1 MDELGGLLV
10 PRLRATRENPS
21 IARKSPTA
29 NAMNGVMRVLEPLP
43 NLARTPV
50 LLALSALLA
59 LAVLAACG
67 SDDPEPASDTP
78 APTATS
84 APTSTPEPTPT
95 ATAEPTP
102 TATPEP
108 TPTATAEPTP
118 TPTPEPAPGYPIEV
132 IDLLGRTVVIPDKP
146 AAIVGISPTAV
157 ELVYAVGGSVIGR
170 TQSVD
175 YPPEALEAPSVGT
188 AYQPSFEAILALE
201 PDLIVADSTIHV
213 QPALMDA
220 LEALDVPVLFAGAAS
235 VDEVATGLGLMAG
248 VLNDAGAAAEAIY
261 AIDQARDAAVEALAG
276 LDISAVLLIG
286 DRDRNLYGAKS
297 NGYAGSILAA
307 LGIANPADEQPDSG
321 PFPGF
326 TRIAPEA
333 MLAFD
338 PAWIFTVTPAP
349 PPAPRLSGLLGLFPG
364 FTGLQ
369 AVAEGRVVE
378 LDVQLFVQAPGP
390 RVAEAF
396 AAIVAAVAGE

>member
-1 MDELGGLLV
+1 MSVLKVL
-10 PRLRATRENPS
+10 RL
-21 IARKSPTA
+21 
-29 NAMNGVMRVLEPLP
+29 PLI
-43 NLARTPV
+43 LT
-50 LLALSALLA
+50 LSALLG
-59 LAVLAACG
+59 LAALAACG
-67 SDDPEPASDTP
+67 GDDDAPASTP
-78 APTATS
+78 DAPAATPTATS
-84 APTSTPEPTPT
+84 APSPTPTSTPEPTPT
-95 ATAEPTP
+95 AAPTP

-108 TPTATAEPTP
+108 TEAP
-118 TPTPEPAPGYPIEV
+118 PAPGYPREV
-132 IDLLGRTVVIPDKP
+132 VDLLGRTVVIPDKP
-146 AAIVGISPTAV
+146 AAIVAISPTAV
-157 ELVYAVGGSVIGR
+157 ELVYAVGGSVVGR
-170 TQSVD
+170 TQSVN
-175 YPPEALEAPSVGT
+175 YPPDALDAPSVGT

-213 QPALMDA
+213 QPALMGA
-220 LEALDVPVLFAGAAS
+220 LEELGPPVLFAGAAS
-235 VDEVATGLGLMAG
+235 VDEVTTGLALVGEALDSADAVAG
-248 VLNDAGAAAEAIY
+248 IVASIEEARAAAAG
-261 AIDQARDAAVEALAG
+261 ALAG
-276 LDISAVLLIG
+276 LDLSAVLLIG

-364 FTGLQ
+364 FPGLQ

-390 RVAEAF
+390 RVVEAF
-396 AAIVAAVAGE
+396 AAIAAAVAGE

>member
-1 MDELGGLLV
+1 MSVLKVLRLPLILV
-10 PRLRATRENPS
+10 
-21 IARKSPTA
+21 
-29 NAMNGVMRVLEPLP
+29 
-43 NLARTPV
+43 
-50 LLALSALLA
+50 LSALLG
-59 LAVLAACG
+59 LAALAACG
-67 SDDPEPASDTP
+67 GDDDAPAPAST
-78 APTATS
+78 ATATS
-84 APTSTPEPTPT
+84 
-95 ATAEPTP
+95 TP

-108 TPTATAEPTP
+108 TPTAAPTP
-118 TPTPEPAPGYPIEV
+118 TATPEPTEAPPAPGYPREV
-132 IDLLGRTVVIPDKP
+132 VDLLGRTVVIPDKP
-146 AAIVGISPTAV
+146 AAIVAISPTAV
-157 ELVYAVGGSVIGR
+157 ELVYAVGGSVVGR
-170 TQSVD
+170 TQSVN
-175 YPPEALEAPSVGT
+175 YPPEALDAPSVGT

-213 QPALMDA
+213 QPALMGA
-220 LEALDVPVLFAGAAS
+220 LEELGPPVLFAGAAS
-235 VDEVATGLGLMAG
+235 VDEVTTGLMLVGEALDSA
-248 VLNDAGAAAEAIY
+248 DAVAAIVAAIEDARAAAAG
-261 AIDQARDAAVEALAG
+261 ALAG
-276 LDISAVLLIG
+276 LDLSAVLLIG

-364 FTGLQ
+364 FPGLR

-390 RVAEAF
+390 RVVEAF
-396 AAIVAAVAGE
+396 AAIAAAVAGE

>member
-1 MDELGGLLV
+1 
-10 PRLRATRENPS
+10 
-21 IARKSPTA
+21 
-29 NAMNGVMRVLEPLP
+29 MRVLERLP

-67 SDDPEPASDTP
+67 DDDDPEPAPDPP
-78 APTATS
+78 AATATS

-102 TATPEP
+102 MATPEP

-118 TPTPEPAPGYPIEV
+118 TATPEPTQAPPAPGYPREV
-132 IDLLGRTVVIPDKP
+132 VDLLGRTVVIPDKP
-146 AAIVGISPTAV
+146 SAIVAISPTAV
-157 ELVYAVGGSVIGR
+157 ELVYAVGGSVVGR
-170 TQSVD
+170 SQTVD
-175 YPPEALEAPSVGT
+175 YPPEALDAASVGS

-213 QPALMDA
+213 QPALMGA
-220 LEALDVPVLFAGAAS
+220 LEELGVPVLFAGAAS
-235 VDEVATGLGLMAG
+235 VGEVITGLTLMGEA
-248 VLNDAGAAAEAIY
+248 LDNERAAAEV
-261 AIDQARDAAVEALAG
+261 AAEVEAARATAWVALAE

-338 PAWIFTVTPAP
+338 PSWIFTVTPAP

>member
-1 MDELGGLLV
+1 
-10 PRLRATRENPS
+10 
-21 IARKSPTA
+21 
-29 NAMNGVMRVLEPLP
+29 MRVLERLP

-59 LAVLAACG
+59 LIVLAACG
-67 SDDPEPASDTP
+67 SDDPEPAPDTP
-78 APTATS
+78 AATATR
-84 APTSTPEPTPT
+84 APTSTPEPTLTATPEPTPT

-108 TPTATAEPTP
+108 TQAP
-118 TPTPEPAPGYPIEV
+118 PAPGYPREV
-132 IDLLGRTVVIPDKP
+132 VDLLGRTVVIPDKP
-146 AAIVGISPTAV
+146 SAIVAISPTAV
-157 ELVYAVGGSVIGR
+157 ELVYAVGGSVVGR
-170 TQSVD
+170 SQTVD
-175 YPPEALEAPSVGT
+175 HPPEALDAPSVGS

-213 QPALMDA
+213 QPALMGA
-220 LEALDVPVLFAGAAS
+220 LEELGVPVLFAGAAS
-235 VDEVATGLGLMAG
+235 VGEVITGLNLMG
-248 VLNDAGAAAEAIY
+248 EVLDNERAAAEV
-261 AIDQARDAAVEALAG
+261 AATVEAARATAWVALAE
-276 LDISAVLLIG
+276 LDLSAVLLIG

>member
-1 MDELGGLLV
+1 
-10 PRLRATRENPS
+10 
-21 IARKSPTA
+21 
-29 NAMNGVMRVLEPLP
+29 MRVLERLV
-43 NLARTPV
+43 NQARIPV
-50 LLALSALLA
+50 LLAVSVLLT
-59 LAVLAACG
+59 LAALAACG
-67 SDDPEPASDTP
+67 SDDPEPAPATP
-78 APTATS
+78 VATATS
-84 APTSTPEPTPT
+84 APAATPE
-95 ATAEPTP
+95 ATP

-108 TPTATAEPTP
+108 MPTATPEPTEAP
-118 TPTPEPAPGYPIEV
+118 PAPGYPREV
-132 IDLLGRTVVIPDKP
+132 VDLLGRTVVIPDKP
-146 AAIVGISPTAV
+146 TAIVAISPTAV

-170 TQSVD
+170 SQSVD
-175 YPPEALEAPSVGT
+175 YPPEALDAPSVGT

-213 QPALMDA
+213 QPALMGA
-220 LEALDVPVLFAGAAS
+220 LEDLGVPVLFAGAAS
-235 VDEVATGLGLMAG
+235 VDEVTTGLLLMGEALDG
-248 VLNDAGAAAEAIY
+248 AEAAAEA
-261 AIDQARDAAVEALAG
+261 AAVEAARAAAVEALAG
-276 LDISAVLLIG
+276 LDLTAVLLIG

-307 LGIANPADEQPDSG
+307 LGIANPADAQPDSG

-378 LDVQLFVQAPGP
+378 LDVQPFVQAPGP
-390 RVAEAF
+390 RVVEAF

>member
-1 MDELGGLLV
+1 
-10 PRLRATRENPS
+10 
-21 IARKSPTA
+21 
-29 NAMNGVMRVLEPLP
+29 MRVLERLL
-43 NLARTPV
+43 NQTRVPV
-50 LLALSALLA
+50 LLALAALLA

-67 SDDPEPASDTP
+67 SDDPEPEP
-78 APTATS
+78 ATTVATATS

-95 ATAEPTP
+95 ATSEPTP

-108 TPTATAEPTP
+108 TPTATPEPTQP
-118 TPTPEPAPGYPIEV
+118 PAPGYPLEV

-146 AAIVGISPTAV
+146 SAIVGISPTAV

-170 TQSVD
+170 TQSVN

-235 VDEVATGLGLMAG
+235 VDEVVTGLGLMAG
-248 VLNDAGAAAEAIY
+248 VLNDADAAADAIY
-261 AIDQARDAAVEALAG
+261 AIDQARDAAVAALAG
-276 LDISAVLLIG
+276 LELSAVLIIG
-286 DRDRNLYGAKS
+286 DRDRNIYGAKS

-326 TRIAPEA
+326 TRISPEA

-338 PAWIFTVTPAP
+338 PDWVFTVTPAP
-349 PPAPRLSGLLGLFPG
+349 PPAPRLSGMLALLPGL
-364 FTGLQ
+364 TGLS
-369 AVAEGRVVE
+369 AVAEGRVIE

-390 RVAEAF
+390 RLAEAYAALA
-396 AAIVAAVAGE
+396 AAIAGE

>member
-1 MDELGGLLV
+1 
-10 PRLRATRENPS
+10 
-21 IARKSPTA
+21 
-29 NAMNGVMRVLEPLP
+29 MNGVMRVLERLP

-67 SDDPEPASDTP
+67 SDDPEPAPDTP
-78 APTATS
+78 AATATS
-84 APTSTPEPTPT
+84 AATPEPTPTATPEPTPT

-108 TPTATAEPTP
+108 TQAP
-118 TPTPEPAPGYPIEV
+118 PAPGYPIEV

-146 AAIVGISPTAV
+146 SAIVGISPTAV
-157 ELVYAVGGSVIGR
+157 ELVYAVGGSIIGR

-235 VDEVATGLGLMAG
+235 VDEVTTGLGLMAG